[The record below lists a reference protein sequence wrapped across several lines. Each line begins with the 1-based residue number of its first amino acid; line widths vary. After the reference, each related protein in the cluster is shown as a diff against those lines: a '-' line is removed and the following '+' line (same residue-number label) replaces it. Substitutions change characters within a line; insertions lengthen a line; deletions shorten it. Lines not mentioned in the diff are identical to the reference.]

1 MKGEVKQCFFFFLV
15 VVVVVVVVVVRRSE
29 ELRDRERIEKLR
41 KRLNE
46 I

>member
-1 MKGEVKQCFFFFLV
+1 MRLIERGSERVFFF
-15 VVVVVVVVVVRRSE
+15 VRRSE

-41 KRLNE
+41 KRMNE